1 MGRLEETGQPL
12 SQVGKEVQGK
22 SRNVEQTQIHA
33 QTKHKLM
40 TSKQRIKH
48 ISKWIKSYATKNK
61 ISTLVV
67 GISGGIDSSVV
78 SALCAE
84 TGLKTI
90 VVQMPIRQNKKLD
103 NRSSMQAGWLLERY
117 KDTVTHMSMDLTP
130 VYSAFEKKVGPF
142 CSTEQEPNAQEQL
155 AFANS
160 RARLRMMTL
169 YQIAQSHGGIVVGTG
184 NRVEDFGVGFFTKY
198 GDGGVDI
205 SPIGDC
211 LKTQVW
217 DLGREFGLPQEIIDA
232 APTDG
237 LWTDDRTD
245 EDQLG
250 MSYPELERAMAND
263 ALEKQCVYNTLPI
276 HMSKEEQTQLRKYR
290 AIRARN
296 LHKMEPIP
304 VCKIDK

>member
-1 MGRLEETGQPL
+1 MGHIKKMKP
-12 SQVGKEVQGK
+12 
-22 SRNVEQTQIHA
+22 
-33 QTKHKLM
+33 
-40 TSKQRIKH
+40 KQRINH
-48 ISKWIKSYATKNK
+48 IVKWIRAYAKSAK
-61 ISTLVV
+61 IDVLVV

-90 VVQMPIRQNKKLD
+90 VLQMPIRQNKKLD

-117 KDTVTHMSMDLTP
+117 KDNVTHMSMDLTP
-130 VYSAFEKKVGPF
+130 VFTAFEKKLEPF
-142 CSTEQEPNAQEQL
+142 CDSESIPYEEQKHL
-155 AFANS
+155 AWANS

-211 LKTQVW
+211 MKTEVW
-217 DLGREFGLPQEIIDA
+217 DMGRELGLLQDIINMP
-232 APTDG
+232 PTDG
-237 LWTDDRTD
+237 LWADGRND

-250 MSYPELERAMAND
+250 MTYPELEKAMD
-263 ALEKQCVYNTLPI
+263 QDTYSELELYATAPEKKLL
-276 HMSKEEQTQLRKYR
+276 KRYR
-290 AIRARN
+290 EIRARN
-296 LHKMEPIP
+296 LHKMTPVP
-304 VCKIDK
+304 VCTISH

>member
-1 MGRLEETGQPL
+1 
-12 SQVGKEVQGK
+12 
-22 SRNVEQTQIHA
+22 
-33 QTKHKLM
+33 M
-40 TSKQRIKH
+40 TPKQQIKH
-48 ISKWIKSYATKNK
+48 ITKWIKTYATKNK

-84 TGLKTI
+84 TGLNTI
-90 VVQMPIRQNKKLD
+90 VVQMPIRQNRKLD
-103 NRSSMQAGWLLERY
+103 KRSSMQAGWLLDRY
-117 KDTVTHMSMDLTP
+117 RENVTHMSMDLTK
-130 VYSAFEKKVGPF
+130 VFTAFEKNLIPY
-142 CSTEQEPNAQEQL
+142 CRENEDEQRVDL

-211 LKTQVW
+211 MKTAVW
-217 DLGREFGLPQEIIDA
+217 DMGREFGLPQEIIDA
-232 APTDG
+232 EPTDG
-237 LWTDDRTD
+237 LWDDDRTD
-245 EDQLG
+245 EGQLG
-250 MSYPELERAMAND
+250 MTYPELEQAMWLDESGDQSVTRA
-263 ALEKQCVYNTLPI
+263 EK
-276 HMSKEEQTQLRKYR
+276 EQLKKYR
-290 AIRARN
+290 TIRARN

-304 VCKIDK
+304 VCKFDKQ

>member
-1 MGRLEETGQPL
+1 
-12 SQVGKEVQGK
+12 
-22 SRNVEQTQIHA
+22 
-33 QTKHKLM
+33 M

-48 ISKWIKSYATKNK
+48 IVKWIKSYARSAK
-61 ISTLVV
+61 IDTLVV

-84 TGLKTI
+84 TGLRTI
-90 VVQMPIRQNKKLD
+90 VIQMPIRQNRKLD
-103 NRSSMQAGWLLERY
+103 NRSSMQATWLLERY
-117 KDTVTHMSMDLTP
+117 ENVTHMSMDLTP
-130 VYSAFEKKVGPF
+130 VFTAFEKKLEPVCQWPVGQA
-142 CSTEQEPNAQEQL
+142 SDSMTL

-211 LKTQVW
+211 MKTAVW
-217 DLGREFGLPQEIIDA
+217 DMGREFGLPQEIIDA
-232 APTDG
+232 EPTDG
-237 LWTDDRTD
+237 LWDDDRTD
-245 EDQLG
+245 EGQLG
-250 MSYPELERAMAND
+250 MTYPELELAMTQAETNSGVD
-263 ALEKQCVYNTLPI
+263 NPQQ
-276 HMSKEEQTQLRKYR
+276 KENLKKYR

-304 VCKIDK
+304 VCQLDK

>member
-1 MGRLEETGQPL
+1 
-12 SQVGKEVQGK
+12 
-22 SRNVEQTQIHA
+22 
-33 QTKHKLM
+33 M

-48 ISKWIKSYATKNK
+48 ITKWIRSYATKHK

-117 KDTVTHMSMDLTP
+117 KDNVTHMSMDLTP
-130 VYSAFEKKVGPF
+130 VFTAFEKKIGPF
-142 CSTEQEPNAQEQL
+142 CSTEQEPNGQEQL

-184 NRVEDFGVGFFTKY
+184 NKVEDFGVGFFTKY

-211 LKTQVW
+211 LKTEVW
-217 DLGREFGLPQEIIDA
+217 DMGREFGLPQEIIDA

-250 MSYPELERAMAND
+250 MSYPDLERAMTND
-263 ALEKQCVYNTLPI
+263 RLDRECVYNTLPI
-276 HMSKEEQTQLRKYR
+276 QMSKEERAQLKTYR

-304 VCKIDK
+304 VCRVDK

>member
-1 MGRLEETGQPL
+1 VGGLE
-12 SQVGKEVQGK
+12 K
-22 SRNVEQTQIHA
+22 STTSTTMISKQ
-33 QTKHKLM
+33 M
-40 TSKQRIKH
+40 TSRQRIKH
-48 ISKWIKSYATKNK
+48 ISKWIRDYARKAGVD
-61 ISTLVV
+61 TLVV

-90 VVQMPIRQNKKLD
+90 AVQMPIRQNRKLD
-103 NRSSMQAGWLLERY
+103 NLSSAQAGWLLEQFPNN
-117 KDTVTHMSMDLTP
+117 VTHMSMDLTP
-130 VYSAFEKKVGPF
+130 VFSAFEKKVQPF
-142 CSTEQEPNAQEQL
+142 CGPEQEPNEREQL

-211 LKTQVW
+211 MKTDVW
-217 DLGREFGLPQEIIDA
+217 DMGRELGLLEAIINA
-232 APTDG
+232 PPTDG
-237 LWTDDRTD
+237 LWADDRND

-250 MSYPELERAMAND
+250 MTYPDLERM
-263 ALEKQCVYNTLPI
+263 
-276 HMSKEEQTQLRKYR
+276 MSIDLLKRAKSVDSDMPGSAKLSADDRKKLKRYQEL
-290 AIRARN
+290 RARN
-296 LHKMEPIP
+296 MHKMTPIP
-304 VCKIDK
+304 VCMMPR

>member
-1 MGRLEETGQPL
+1 ME
-12 SQVGKEVQGK
+12 QVKI
-22 SRNVEQTQIHA
+22 NA
-33 QTKHKLM
+33 QTGSKM
-40 TSKQRIKH
+40 ITPKQRIRH
-48 ISKWIKSYATKNK
+48 IVKWIKQYATKNK

-90 VVQMPIRQNKKLD
+90 VVQMPIRQNRKLD
-103 NRSSMQAGWLLERY
+103 NLSSAQAGWLLERY
-117 KDTVTHMSMDLTP
+117 PDTVTHISLNMTSVFD
-130 VYSAFEKKVGPF
+130 AFERKTLPVCNQDF
-142 CSTEQEPNAQEQL
+142 AEQLPTVEL

-169 YQIAQSHGGIVVGTG
+169 YQIAQCHGGIVVGTG

-211 LKTQVW
+211 MKTEVW
-217 DLGREFGLPQEIIDA
+217 DMGREFGLPQEIIDA

-237 LWTDDRTD
+237 LWDDGRTD
-245 EDQLG
+245 EGQLG
-250 MSYPELERAMAND
+250 MSYPDLERMMALDFLQRCKAVDSNMPGSAKLSAD
-263 ALEKQCVYNTLPI
+263 DRKKLKQYQDT
-276 HMSKEEQTQLRKYR
+276 
-290 AIRARN
+290 RARN
-296 LHKMEPIP
+296 MHKMQPIP
-304 VCKIDK
+304 VCKF

>member
-1 MGRLEETGQPL
+1 ME
-12 SQVGKEVQGK
+12 QVKI
-22 SRNVEQTQIHA
+22 NA
-33 QTKHKLM
+33 QAGSKMITP
-40 TSKQRIKH
+40 KQRIRH
-48 ISKWIKSYATKNK
+48 IVKWIKQYATKNK

-84 TGLKTI
+84 TGLKTV
-90 VVQMPIRQNKKLD
+90 VVQMPIRQNKTLN
-103 NRSSMQAGWLLERY
+103 NRSSMQATWLMERY
-117 KDTVTHMSMDLTP
+117 PDTVTHISLNMTSVFD
-130 VYSAFEKKVGPF
+130 AFERKTLPVCNQDF
-142 CSTEQEPNAQEQL
+142 AEQLPTVEL

-169 YQIAQSHGGIVVGTG
+169 YQIAQSHMGIVVGTG

-217 DLGREFGLPQEIIDA
+217 DMGREFGLPQEIIDA

-237 LWTDDRTD
+237 LWDDGRTD
-245 EDQLG
+245 EGQLG
-250 MSYPELERAMAND
+250 MSYPDLERMMALDFLQRCKAVDSNMPGSAKLSAD
-263 ALEKQCVYNTLPI
+263 DRKKLKQYQ
-276 HMSKEEQTQLRKYR
+276 E
-290 AIRARN
+290 IRTRN
-296 LHKMEPIP
+296 LHKMQPIP
-304 VCKIDK
+304 VCKLP